1 MQVAKEFQSRQVWT
15 LSYGRESWA
24 LPNCSPRWYAMSI
37 IWSTPKSPQEPRLV
51 VVPQFEASG
60 LNDDIWADVHKG
72 MVEVAELLNG
82 MMDKN
87 KGDEQPASPTAVR
100 NNSVARR
107 QSGAGRW
114 KCIQEKLIFWKY
126 I

>member
-1 MQVAKEFQSRQVWT
+1 M
-15 LSYGRESWA
+15 
-24 LPNCSPRWYAMSI
+24 
-37 IWSTPKSPQEPRLV
+37 

-100 NNSVARR
+100 NTSVARR
-107 QSGAGRW
+107 QSGAGR
-114 KCIQEKLIFWKY
+114 
-126 I
+126 

>member
-1 MQVAKEFQSRQVWT
+1 
-15 LSYGRESWA
+15 
-24 LPNCSPRWYAMSI
+24 MSI

-87 KGDEQPASPTAVR
+87 KGDEQPSSPTAVR
-100 NNSVARR
+100 NNSALQCGKETVW
-107 QSGAGRW
+107 SW
-114 KCIQEKLIFWKY
+114 TLKDVWKY
-126 I
+126 IQERLIFFKYI